1 MVKHANSHSG
11 KDFLHFAKKQGIS
24 FSPLKISHLT
34 KQNDV
39 NDCLKISRAGYNL
52 SMPSPNLPVGNTILS
67 VSSLNRQVR
76 DCLETAFPLTWVG
89 GEISNLTYAASG
101 HVYFSLKDNT
111 AQVRCVMWR
120 SRAQVLGWRLEN
132 GQKIEARVLV
142 SFYEPRGEFQL
153 NVEAIRRAGQGDLFE
168 RFLQLKAKL
177 EKEGIFATECKRAL
191 PAFPRRLA
199 IVTSLQ
205 AAALRDVLTTL
216 HRRAPHVGITL
227 FPTPVQGD
235 GAGARIAEAVSA
247 AGHSDCDAI
256 ILCRGGGSIE
266 DLWAF
271 NEESVARAIRATAI
285 PVIAGVGHETDFT
298 IADFA
303 ADLRAPTPTAAAEL
317 ASPDRDALLDRL
329 TQLESHL
336 GRRIDRTLS
345 DHLQRLDWL
354 ATRLVHPAER
364 LRQRQRDIDTLGS
377 RLQHALRRQSDHC
390 AVRLEALG
398 RRYNSAR
405 PRPAKLAESISHLQ
419 YRLTRQSQWA
429 ISQHSGKLNALAS
442 SLSQLDPH
450 AVLSRGYTLA
460 IGADGRAIRNATQLS
475 AGDLLKLRFA
485 SGAAE
490 ATVNQVVAAPEA
502 D

>member
-1 MVKHANSHSG
+1 M
-11 KDFLHFAKKQGIS
+11 
-24 FSPLKISHLT
+24 
-34 KQNDV
+34 QNA
-39 NDCLKISRAGYNL
+39 IQ
-52 SMPSPNLPVGNTILS
+52 PVGNSVLS

-76 DCLETAFPLTWVG
+76 DCLESAFPLTWVG

-101 HVYFSLKDNT
+101 HVYFSLKDAN

-177 EKEGIFATECKRAL
+177 ENEGIFAVDRKKPL
-191 PAFPRRLA
+191 PSFPRRLA
-199 IVTSLQ
+199 IVTSPQ

-216 HRRAPHVGITL
+216 HRRAPHVAITL
-227 FPTPVQGD
+227 FPTPVQGE
-235 GAGARIAEAVSA
+235 GAGAKIAEAIAQA
-247 AGHSDCDAI
+247 ANSDCDAI

-271 NEESVARAIRATAI
+271 NEESVARAINASAI
-285 PVIAGVGHETDFT
+285 PVISGVGHETDFT

-329 TQLESHL
+329 TQLENHL
-336 GRRIDRTLS
+336 GRRMDRTLS
-345 DHLQRLDWL
+345 DQLQRLDWL

-364 LRQRQRDIDTLGS
+364 IRQRQREVDTLGS
-377 RLQHALRRQSDHC
+377 RLHHALRRQTEHC
-390 AVRLEALG
+390 AVRLHSLG
-398 RRYNSAR
+398 LRHASAR
-405 PRPAKLAESISHLQ
+405 PHPEKLADGIAHLQ
-419 YRLTRQSQWA
+419 YRLSRQTQWA
-429 ISQHSGKLNALAS
+429 ISQYSGKLN
-442 SLSQLDPH
+442 SLGNSLTQLDPH

-460 IGADGRAIRNATQLS
+460 MDADGRAIRDAARLS
-475 AGDLLKLRFA
+475 PGDLLKLRFA
-485 SGAAE
+485 SGSAE
-490 ATVNQVVAAPEA
+490 ATVNQVVASPEA

>member
-1 MVKHANSHSG
+1 
-11 KDFLHFAKKQGIS
+11 
-24 FSPLKISHLT
+24 
-34 KQNDV
+34 
-39 NDCLKISRAGYNL
+39 
-52 SMPSPNLPVGNTILS
+52 MPTPPVGNSVLS

-101 HVYFSLKDNT
+101 HVYFSLKDAS

-132 GQKIEARVLV
+132 GQKIEARILV

-177 EKEGIFATECKRAL
+177 EGEGLFSPASKRPL
-191 PAFPRRLA
+191 PSFPRRLA

-216 HRRAPHVGITL
+216 QRRAPHIGIRI

-235 GAGARIAEAVSA
+235 GAGVKITEAVTQ

-271 NEESVARAIRATAI
+271 NDESLARAIHTSPI
-285 PVIAGVGHETDFT
+285 PVISGVGHETDFT

-317 ASPDRDALLDRL
+317 ASPDREALVDRL
-329 TQLESHL
+329 LLLENQL
-336 GRRIDRTLS
+336 GRRLDRTLS

-354 ATRLVHPAER
+354 AARLVHPAER
-364 LRQRQRDIDTLGS
+364 LRQRQRETAAFGS
-377 RLQHALRRQSDHC
+377 RLQHALRRQSEHC
-390 AVRLEALG
+390 AVRLQALSL
-398 RRYNSAR
+398 RHSSAR
-405 PRPAKLAESISHLQ
+405 PRPEKLAEGLTHFK

-429 ISQHSGKLNALAS
+429 ISQQSGKLNALAS

-460 IGADGRAIRNATQLS
+460 IGTDGRAVRNTSQLN
-475 AGDLLKLRFA
+475 AGDLLKLRF
-485 SGAAE
+485 SVGAAE
-490 ATVNQVVAAPEA
+490 ATVNQVVADPEA